1 MDKKL
6 QLQYRS
12 FILFDCQNL
21 QINGLDYLLQLLK
34 TTNIIFQSLLCCDS
48 TRRQP
53 MIDQRFGI
61 DIVFIL
67 NLSRIKSVYVVFYLL
82 HPQSNIER
90 HKNGS
95 L

>member
-1 MDKKL
+1 MDKKRS
-6 QLQYRS
+6 YRS

-67 NLSRIKSVYVVFYLL
+67 NLSRIKSVYVVFYSILQ
-82 HPQSNIER
+82 HRTS
-90 HKNGS
+90 
-95 L
+95 